1 MAYDDTARRD
11 AVAAQRSEP
20 AHKQVPIRA
29 LAAQDR
35 GGIRTGIPFWDM
47 MLSFGQASHQALSGY
62 AARSN
67 EGPRSGQE
75 AHRAASD
82 FEVIP
87 LAEETLHVG
96 TRLVAGDTTRVRRTV
111 VVTPVEQSVTLREER
126 VIVERR
132 KPTIARGE
140 ATQGILT
147 DTALEMSDSFEVV
160 DVWKSARITEEVV
173 LRREVTQRTETVRET
188 VRRDEV
194 VVEQVPAAPGQE
206 VNKPPPQIAADLK
219 TSAEP
224 FSRNAGQQQNAFA
237 SEPQP
242 DSARAARWPQ
252 EPPKAMAG

>member
-20 AHKQVPIRA
+20 AHKQVPIR
-29 LAAQDR
+29 
-35 GGIRTGIPFWDM
+35 TGIPFWDM
-47 MLSFGQASHQALSGY
+47 MLLFGQASHQALSAY

-67 EGPRSGQE
+67 EGPRSGKE
-75 AHRAASD
+75 AHRAVSD

-132 KPTIARGE
+132 KPTIAKGE
-140 ATQGILT
+140 ATQGTLT

-173 LRREVTQRTETVRET
+173 LRREVTLRTETVRET

-206 VNKPPPQIAADLK
+206 VDKQPPQIAADLK
-219 TSAEP
+219 TSVEP
-224 FSRNAGQQQNAFA
+224 FPRNAGEKQTALVSA
-237 SEPQP
+237 PQG
-242 DSARAARWPQ
+242 DSAMAARRPQ
-252 EPPKAMAG
+252 EPPKALAG

>member
-1 MAYDDTARRD
+1 
-11 AVAAQRSEP
+11 
-20 AHKQVPIRA
+20 
-29 LAAQDR
+29 
-35 GGIRTGIPFWDM
+35 M

-67 EGPRSGQE
+67 AGPRSGQE

-87 LAEETLHVG
+87 LALETLHVG

-194 VVEQVPAAPGQE
+194 VVEQVPAAGQE
-206 VNKPPPQIAADLK
+206 VNKPLPQIAADLK

-224 FSRNAGQQQNAFA
+224 FPRNAGQQQNAFA
-237 SEPQP
+237 SEPQT
-242 DSARAARWPQ
+242 DSARAARSLQ
-252 EPPKAMAG
+252 EAPKAMAG